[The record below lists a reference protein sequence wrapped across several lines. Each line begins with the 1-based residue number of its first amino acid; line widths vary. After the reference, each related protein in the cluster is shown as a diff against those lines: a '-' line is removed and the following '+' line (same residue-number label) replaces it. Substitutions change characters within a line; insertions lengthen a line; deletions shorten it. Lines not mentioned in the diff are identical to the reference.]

1 MDLKVFKSYQCSLE
15 ISHAVSIELL
25 NFNQGL
31 ALFRQ
36 KQIFRSNKQ
45 KNFQNQNNEDFCI
58 QSLDTWLH
66 FTNENFPTLT
76 SIEEILDQ
84 RIFLNPH
91 TKLDFS
97 SDNPYFYCIPPSNT
111 SEKFTIIR
119 DLSRLPQ
126 PVLISSTTFD

>member
-15 ISHAVSIELL
+15 RSHAVSIELL

-45 KNFQNQNNEDFCI
+45 KNLQNQNNEDFCI
-58 QSLDTWLH
+58 QSLDTWIH